1 MIIEKNFENYIIS
14 HNSILKDILVKID
27 SNKSKIV
34 FVVDGTSKVIG
45 SISDGD
51 IRRHIIAQPKINLLT
66 KASEICNPIF
76 EYVKF
81 DAPPEKIKIMVNGKI
96 NIAPIVDNELKII
109 AVAKKRPE
117 NFRIQNFTI
126 GEKFPTF
133 IIAEIGNNHNGDIK
147 LAKKLVD
154 LAKDAGADC
163 VKFQMRDMS
172 SLYRNSSKSSSEK
185 EDLGSQYVLSLL
197 EKFQLSNS
205 DLFRIFDYASKKNI
219 LPLCTAWDIESIESL
234 ENYGL
239 PAYKV
244 ASADFINHDLLLR
257 LSETRKP
264 LICSTGM
271 TKESE
276 IIQSINYLQDLGCH
290 YSLLHCNSTYPAAFK
305 DINLKYLYRLADLGK
320 CVVGYSG
327 HERGYN
333 IPIASVGLG
342 ARIIEKHFTID
353 KEMEGNDHVV
363 SLLPEE
369 FKKMVDGIREV
380 ELSFGNGYTKILS
393 QGEIINREVLGKS
406 LVINCDLPKGK
417 VMESEMI
424 EVRSPG
430 TGVEPYRKKEIIGK
444 IATRNFKKNDFFFQS
459 DIDSNLAIE
468 PHSYKFNRPW
478 GVPVRYHDVDNLINK
493 ASPDLVE
500 FHLSY
505 KDLELNPKNY
515 LLRDY
520 NIDLVVHVPELF
532 ANDHILDL
540 SSENQSYREISIKNL
555 QKTIDVTRSIR
566 EFFPKCIKDIP
577 LVLNVGG
584 ATLNEPVAYELKNK
598 MYNRILESLSKVN
611 SDGVEI
617 IPQTMPPLP
626 WHFGGQRFHNLFMD
640 SEDIIE
646 FCKKNNSRICLD
658 ISHAKLACN
667 YNDWDFEQY
676 ISKVAPYTAHIH
688 ISDSYGTDGEGVQ
701 VGEGEIDFTAMFKC
715 LDKYCPNASFIPEIW
730 QGHKNFGSAFWYA
743 LNKLENFSKVI

>member
-1 MIIEKNFENYIIS
+1 MIIEKNFNNYTVS
-14 HNSILKDILVKID
+14 YNSSLKDVLEQID
-27 SNKSKIV
+27 LNKNKIV
-34 FVVDGTSKVIG
+34 FVIDTNNKVIG
-45 SISDGD
+45 TISDGD
-51 IRRHIIAQPKINLLT
+51 IRRWMITQPKVNLT
-66 KASEICNPIF
+66 SKASEICNTNF
-76 EYVKF
+76 KF
-81 DAPPEKIKIMVNGKI
+81 IKHDESVEKIKIMVNGKL
-96 NIAPIVDNELKII
+96 NIVPIVNNDFRII
-109 AVAKKRPE
+109 AIASRRPE

-133 IIAEIGNNHNGDIK
+133 IIAEIGNNHNGDIH

-154 LAKDAGADC
+154 LAKDSGADC
-163 VKFQMRDMS
+163 VKFQMRNME
-172 SLYRNSSKSSSEK
+172 SLYRNNKSNSEN
-185 EDLGSQYVLSLL
+185 EDLGSQYVLGLL

-205 DLFRIFDYASKKNI
+205 DLFKVFDYATKKNI
-219 LPLCTAWDIESIESL
+219 LPLCTAWDIESVENL

-276 IIQSINYLQDLGCH
+276 IIKSINYLQDLGCF

-305 DINLKYLYRLADLGK
+305 DINLKYISRLADLGK

-333 IPIASVGLG
+333 IPIASVALG

-369 FKKMVDGIREV
+369 FRNMVIGIRDV
-380 ELSFGNGYTKILS
+380 ETSFGNGNTKTLS

-406 LVINCDLPKGK
+406 LIINCDLPKGK
-417 VMESEMI
+417 VIESKMI
-424 EVRSPG
+424 DVRSPG
-430 TGVEPYRKKEIIGK
+430 IGIEPYRKKEIIGK
-444 IATRNFKKNDFFFQS
+444 IATRKFSKNDFFFPS

-468 PHSYKFNRPW
+468 PHKYNFNRPW
-478 GVPVRYHDVDNLINK
+478 GIPVRYHDIDSLTSK

-505 KDLELNPKNY
+505 NDLELNANNY

-520 NIDLVVHVPELF
+520 HMDLVVHAPELF
-532 ANDHILDL
+532 PNDHILDL
-540 SSENQSYREISIKNL
+540 CSNDENYRNLSIKYL
-555 QKTIDVTRSIR
+555 QKTIEITRSIKK
-566 EFFPKCIKDIP
+566 FFPKSKKNTLI
-577 LVLNVGG
+577 VLNAGG
-584 ATLNEPVAYELKNK
+584 ATLNKPVEESLKEE
-598 MYNRILESLSKVN
+598 MYNKVAMSLSKLDM
-611 SDGVEI
+611 DGVEI

-626 WHFGGQRFHNLFMD
+626 WHFGGQRFHNLFIN
-640 SEDIIE
+640 SKDIIK
-646 FCKKNNSRICLD
+646 FCNQYKYRVCLD
-658 ISHAKLACN
+658 ISHAQLACN
-667 YNDWDFEQY
+667 YHDWNLEEY
-676 ISKVAPYTAHIH
+676 ISEIGPYSAHLH
-688 ISDSYGTDGEGVQ
+688 VSDSHGTDGEGVQ
-701 VGEGEIDFTAMFKC
+701 IGEGEIDFKSLFKC
-715 LDKYCPNASFIPEIW
+715 LDKYCSESSFIPEIW
-730 QGHKNFGSAFWYA
+730 QGHKNFGSGFWYA
-743 LNKLENFSKVI
+743 LNKLENL

>member
-1 MIIEKNFENYIIS
+1 MIIEKNFEDYIVF
-14 HNSILKDILVKID
+14 NDAFLKDILLKID
-27 SNKSKIV
+27 NNKSKIV
-34 FVVDGTSKVIG
+34 FVVDKNYKVIG

-51 IRRHIIAQPKINLLT
+51 IRRSMIARSHIDFSSD
-66 KASEICNPIF
+66 ASKICNPIF
-76 EYVKF
+76 KFAKF
-81 DAPPEKIKIMVNGKI
+81 DETTEKIKALVNSKV
-96 NIAPIVDNELKII
+96 NIVPIVDENLKIVAI
-109 AVAKKRPE
+109 AKKRPE

-133 IIAEIGNNHNGDIK
+133 IIAEIGNNHNGDIE
-147 LAKKLVD
+147 LAKKLID
-154 LAKDAGADC
+154 LAKDSGADC
-163 VKFQMRDMS
+163 VKFQMRNMK
-172 SLYRNSSKSSSEK
+172 SLYRKSAKSCSES

-205 DLFRIFDYASKKNI
+205 DLFRVFDYAAKQKI

-234 ENYGL
+234 ESYGL

-244 ASADFINHDLLLR
+244 ASADFINQDLIFR

-271 TKESE
+271 TNENE
-276 IIQSINYLQDLGCH
+276 IIRSINYLQDLGCH

-305 DINLKYLYRLADLGK
+305 DINLKYLSRLSALGK

-327 HERGYN
+327 HERGFN
-333 IPIASVGLG
+333 IPIAAVGLG

-369 FKKMVDGIREV
+369 FKQMVDGIREV
-380 ELSFGNGYTKILS
+380 ESSFGNGNTKTLS

-417 VMESEMI
+417 VIKSEMI

-468 PHSYKFNRPW
+468 PHNYKFNRPW
-478 GVPVRYHDVDNLINK
+478 GIPVRYHDVDNLINK
-493 ASPDLVE
+493 ASPNLVE

-515 LLRDY
+515 LLKDY
-520 NIDLVVHVPELF
+520 NIDLVVHAPELF
-532 ANDHILDL
+532 SNDHILDL
-540 SSENQSYREISIKNL
+540 STENKSYREISLRNL

-566 EFFPKCIKDIP
+566 EFFPQSKKDIP
-577 LVLNVGG
+577 LVLNAGG
-584 ATLNEPVAYELKNK
+584 ATLDKPVVSDLKSK
-598 MYNRILESLSKVN
+598 MYDRILDGLSKVD
-611 SDGVEI
+611 SKGIEI

-640 SEDIIE
+640 PEDIIK
-646 FCKKNNSRICLD
+646 FCKKNNYRICLD
-658 ISHAKLACN
+658 ISHAKLTCN
-667 YNDWDFEQY
+667 YNNWDFEQY
-676 ISKVAPYTAHIH
+676 ISKVGPYVAHIH
-688 ISDSYGTDGEGVQ
+688 ISDSHGTDGEGVQ
-701 VGEGEIDFTAMFKC
+701 IGEGEIDFASMFEY
-715 LDKYCPNASFIPEIW
+715 LDKYCPTASFIPEIW
-730 QGHKNFGSAFWYA
+730 QGHKNFGSGFWYA
-743 LNKLENFSKVI
+743 LNKLENY

>member
-1 MIIEKNFENYIIS
+1 MIIEKNFQNYTVS
-14 HNSILKDILVKID
+14 YNSILKDILFKID
-27 SNKSKIV
+27 NNKSKIV
-34 FVVDGTSKVIG
+34 FVVDAASKVIG

-51 IRRHIIAQPKINLLT
+51 IRRYMIVQSKISFSI

-76 EYVKF
+76 KYIKHDES
-81 DAPPEKIKIMVNGKI
+81 PEKIKIMVNGKI
-96 NIAPIVDNELKII
+96 NIAPIVDNDLKII
-109 AVAKKRPE
+109 AIAKKRPE

-133 IIAEIGNNHNGDIK
+133 IIAEIGNNHNGDINI
-147 LAKKLVD
+147 AKKMVD
-154 LAKDAGADC
+154 LAKDTGADC
-163 VKFQMRDMS
+163 VKFQMRNLNT
-172 SLYRNSSKSSSEK
+172 LYRNNSKSSSEN

-205 DLFRIFDYASKKNI
+205 DLFRVFDYASKKNI
-219 LPLCTAWDIESIESL
+219 LPLCTAWDIESVENL

-244 ASADFINHDLLLR
+244 ASADFVNHDLLLR

-276 IIQSINYLQDLGCH
+276 IIRSINYLQDLGCH

-305 DINLKYLYRLADLGK
+305 DINLKYLNRLAELGK

-333 IPIASVGLG
+333 IPLASVGLG

-369 FKKMVDGIREV
+369 FRQMVNGIREI
-380 ELSFGNGYTKILS
+380 EISFGTGSTKILS

-417 VMESEMI
+417 VIESEMI

-459 DIDSNLAIE
+459 DIDNNLAIE
-468 PHSYKFNRPW
+468 PRNYKFNRPW

-520 NIDLVVHVPELF
+520 DIDLVVHAPELF

-540 SSENQSYREISIKNL
+540 SSENQNYRGISIKNL

-566 EFFPKCIKDIP
+566 EFFPKCTKDIP
-577 LVLNVGG
+577 LVLNAGG
-584 ATLNEPVAYELKNK
+584 ATLNAPVAFELKNK
-598 MYNRILESLSKVN
+598 MY
-611 SDGVEI
+611 
-617 IPQTMPPLP
+617 
-626 WHFGGQRFHNLFMD
+626 
-640 SEDIIE
+640 
-646 FCKKNNSRICLD
+646 
-658 ISHAKLACN
+658 
-667 YNDWDFEQY
+667 
-676 ISKVAPYTAHIH
+676 
-688 ISDSYGTDGEGVQ
+688 
-701 VGEGEIDFTAMFKC
+701 
-715 LDKYCPNASFIPEIW
+715 
-730 QGHKNFGSAFWYA
+730 
-743 LNKLENFSKVI
+743 